1 MTLVGVGEICILESV
16 DVVTQ
21 TLNTMAT
28 LNSINFYLHR
38 CPVTQAFTL
47 NLCLRILNYNRS
59 VEDK

>member
-47 NLCLRILNYNRS
+47 NLSQNIKL
-59 VEDK
+59 